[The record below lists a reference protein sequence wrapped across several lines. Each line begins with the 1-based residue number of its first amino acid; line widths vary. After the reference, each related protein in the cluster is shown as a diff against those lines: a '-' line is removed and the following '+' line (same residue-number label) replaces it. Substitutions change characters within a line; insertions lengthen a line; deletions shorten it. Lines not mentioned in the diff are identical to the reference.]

1 MPRQRKSLAEHALS
15 GSKPQYVEQEPSQF
29 PAGRPKMPKDLPPV
43 AQAEWKRLFKEL
55 AKRGTMTRVDS
66 SAAEVYVRLFADWRA
81 FEDELENNGR
91 LIDETI
97 LDKDGN
103 PHTRRIVNPAVKFAV
118 QLGNAVRQY
127 QKEFSAT
134 PASRE
139 KAKPAAPPEPKRKEK
154 TSEEIAEEAFNDFM
168 DRGKE

>member
-1 MPRQRKSLAEHALS
+1 MRPRKPLAEHKLAGTRPNYS
-15 GSKPQYVEQEPSQF
+15 DEQSQF
-29 PAGRPKMPKDLPPV
+29 PAGRPKMPKDLSPV

-55 AKRGTMTRVDS
+55 GKRGTMTRVDS

-81 FEDELENNGR
+81 FEDELEENGR
-91 LIDETI
+91 MIDEPI

-103 PHTRRIVNPAVKFAV
+103 AHTRRVLNPAAKMAI

-139 KAKPAAPPEPKRKEK
+139 KAKPAAPSEPRKKEK
-154 TSEEIAEEAFNDFM
+154 TPEELEQEAFDDLVN
-168 DRGKE
+168 RKK

>member
-1 MPRQRKSLAEHALS
+1 MPRARKSLAEHALA
-15 GSKPQYVEQEPSQF
+15 GSKPQYAKEEQSQF
-29 PAGRPKMPKDLPPV
+29 PAGRPKMPKDLSPV

-55 AKRGTMTRVDS
+55 GKRGTMTRVDS

-81 FEDELENNGR
+81 FEEDLEENGR
-91 LIDETI
+91 MVDETI
-97 LDKDGN
+97 FDKDGN
-103 PHTRRIVNPAVKFAV
+103 AHERRVVNPAAKFAI

-139 KAKPAAPPEPKRKEK
+139 KAKPAAPSEPRKKEK
-154 TSEEIAEEAFNDFM
+154 TPEELEQEAFDDLMN
-168 DRGKE
+168 RKK